1 MTTMPETEKSGQ
13 EVLEKVRNFAGE
25 HKDHFTS
32 FNSWYKMYRAQP
44 DARTIGKSNTFIP
57 EITTEIE
64 ALSTAVFEMIFSD
77 TSDASFFDVYPQGYD
92 DAVKSFLAKSVMS
105 DQFDTIELQRKMMPF
120 LRGLTRDGY
129 APIEVPWVLDY
140 GWKKQNGI
148 LTRFPKMDCFDFQ
161 YVRPCEFSC
170 GEGADTLEGMEWT
183 CRTYIIPFGKA
194 KRMEKLGLWKDVDK
208 AGGNSSPFNEIEKAR
223 RTVAGFTN
231 EPKAK
236 FLKYHEYTGYLDN
249 EDEDFRWHVIVSDNG
264 VVLRE
269 PEINPYDD
277 GEYPFLDCKW
287 IECDNELYGMGVVE
301 INYRQQK
308 EINDRRNFINDNLYA
323 ALYNMWKMSSDCGL
337 KADNGRLVWEAY
349 KVLEMDN
356 LSGLEPLRPPLEGIT
371 YAKQLE
377 ETDREAMRRQ
387 SGATSTLQGIS
398 QNMTATESQI
408 VQNEATRRLRALV
421 RSQIGSFLKRF
432 LYKAHARNL
441 QFLDRS
447 RVIRAEGPEGEQL
460 FAAINNN
467 SLSQNPAF
475 KMKLTTD
482 LDFRPFQKKEL
493 LEFLQGFA
501 QLAKTEGFNMDAK
514 PIIEKLA
521 LTFNINPRDFKREI
535 DINRAMTNPDIMKKA
550 AQEIIAGS
558 PGGSAVMNKGLPP
571 GQVTGGMGIA
581 QNNLAQVTQG
591 LT

>member
-1 MTTMPETEKSGQ
+1 MSERSGQ
-13 EVLEKVRNFAGE
+13 EVIEKVKNFADE
-25 HKDHFTS
+25 HKDHFAS

-44 DARTIGKSNTFIP
+44 DARSIGRSNTFIP

-105 DQFDTIELQRKMMPF
+105 DQFETIELQRKIMPF

-140 GWKKQNGI
+140 GWKKQNGVY
-148 LTRFPKMDCFDFQ
+148 TRFPKFDSFDFQ
-161 YVRPCEFSC
+161 YIRPCEFSC
-170 GEGADTLEGMEWT
+170 GEGADMLEGMEWT

-194 KRMEKLGLWKDVDK
+194 KRMEKLGLWQNVDK
-208 AGGNSSPFNEIEKAR
+208 AASNGSPFNETEKAR
-223 RTVAGFTN
+223 RAVAGLTN
-231 EPKAK
+231 EPKEK
-236 FLKYHEYTGYLDN
+236 FLKYHEYTGYLED
-249 EDEDFRWHVIVSDNG
+249 EDEDFRWRVMVADNG

-269 PEINPYDD
+269 PEVNPYDD
-277 GEYPFLDCKW
+277 GEYPFIDCKW

-301 INYRQQK
+301 VNYRQQK

-323 ALYNMWKMSSDCGL
+323 ALYNMWAMSSDCGL
-337 KADNGRLVWEAY
+337 KSDNGRLVWEAY

-356 LSGLEPLRPPLEGIT
+356 PSGLSALRPPLEGIP

-408 VQNEATRRLRALV
+408 VQNEATRRLRAIV
-421 RSQIGSFLKRF
+421 RSQIGTFLKRF
-432 LYKAHARNL
+432 LYKAHSRNL

-460 FAAINNN
+460 FASVNNN
-467 SLSQNPAF
+467 SLSRNPDF
-475 KMKLTTD
+475 KMKISTD
-482 LDFRPFQKKEL
+482 LDFRVFQKKEL

-501 QLAKTEGFNMDAK
+501 MLAKTNGFNMDAK
-514 PIIEKLA
+514 PIIQKLA
-521 LTFNINPRDFKREI
+521 LSFNMNPNDFKREI
-535 DINRAMTNPDIMKKA
+535 DVQRAMTQPGTIKA
-550 AQEIIAGS
+550 ATQSMIAKS
-558 PGGSAVMNKGLPP
+558 PGAQRIMERGAPTV
-571 GQVTGGMGIA
+571 GGMGIA
-581 QNNLAQVTQG
+581 RNNERSVTAG
-591 LT
+591 LP

>member
-1 MTTMPETEKSGQ
+1 MSEKNGQ
-13 EVLEKVRNFAGE
+13 EVIEKVNNFATE

-92 DAVKSFLAKSVMS
+92 DAVKSFLAKSVLS
-105 DQFDTIELQRKMMPF
+105 DQFDTIELQRKVMPF

-129 APIEVPWVLDY
+129 APVEVPWTLDY

-148 LTRFPKMDCFDFQ
+148 LTRFPKIDCFDFQ
-161 YVRPCEFSC
+161 YIRPCEFSC
-170 GEGADTLEGMEWT
+170 GEGADSLEGMEWT
-183 CRTYIIPFGKA
+183 CRTFIIPFGKA
-194 KRMEKLGLWKDVDK
+194 KRMEKLGLWENVDK
-208 AGGNSSPFNEIEKAR
+208 AGTNGSPFNETEKAR
-223 RTVAGFTN
+223 RSIAGLTN
-231 EPKAK
+231 EPKEK
-236 FLKYHEYTGYLDN
+236 FLKYHEYTGYLEN
-249 EDEDFRWHVIVSDNG
+249 EDEDFRWRMIVADNG
-264 VVLRE
+264 TVLRE
-269 PEINPYDD
+269 AEINPYDD

-287 IECDNELYGMGVVE
+287 IECDNELYGMGLVE

-323 ALYNMWKMSSDCGL
+323 ALYNMWAMSADCGL
-337 KADNGRLVWEAY
+337 KSDNGRLVWEAY
-349 KVLEMDN
+349 KVLEMEN
-356 LSGLEPLRPPLEGIT
+356 PSGLVALRPPLEGIP

-398 QNMTATESQI
+398 QNTTATESKIIQD
-408 VQNEATRRLRALV
+408 EATRRLRALV

-432 LYKAHARNL
+432 LYKCHSRNL
-441 QFLDRS
+441 QFLDRQ

-467 SLSQNPAF
+467 SLSRNPAF
-475 KMKLTTD
+475 GMRLTTD
-482 LDFRPFQKKEL
+482 LNFRTFQKKEL
-493 LEFLQGFA
+493 IELLQGFA
-501 QLAKTEGFNMDAK
+501 MLAKTEGFNMDPR
-514 PIIEKLA
+514 PIIEKIALA
-521 LTFNINPRDFKREI
+521 YNMNPKDFRREI
-535 DINRAMTNPDIMKKA
+535 DINRAMTQPETIKA
-550 AQEIIAGS
+550 ATQSIIAGS
-558 PGGSAVMNKGLPP
+558 PKAQEIMNGRSPIP
-571 GQVTGGMGIA
+571 ITGGMGIPVNAAA
-581 QNNLAQVTQG
+581 QARSG
-591 LT
+591 LRI

>member
-1 MTTMPETEKSGQ
+1 MSEKSGQ
-13 EVLEKVRNFAGE
+13 EVLEKVKNFADE

-92 DAVKSFLAKSVMS
+92 DAVKSFLAKSVLS
-105 DQFDTIELQRKMMPF
+105 DQFDTMELQRKIMPF

-140 GWKKQNGI
+140 GWNKRNGI
-148 LTRFPKMDCFDFQ
+148 LTRSPKFDSFDFQ
-161 YVRPCEFSC
+161 YIRPCEFSC
-170 GEGADTLEGMEWT
+170 GEGADALEGMEWT
-183 CRTYIIPFGKA
+183 CRTYIIPLGKA

-208 AGGNSSPFNEIEKAR
+208 AASNTSPFNEIEKAR
-223 RTVAGFTN
+223 RSIAGLTN
-231 EPKAK
+231 EPKEK
-236 FLKYHEYTGYLDN
+236 PLKYHEYTGYLDN
-249 EDEDFRWHVIVSDNG
+249 EDEDFRWRVMVADNG
-264 VVLRE
+264 IVLRE

-323 ALYNMWKMSSDCGL
+323 ALYNMWAMSSDCGL

-356 LSGLEPLRPPLEGIT
+356 PSGLTPLRPPLEGIP

-398 QNMTATESQI
+398 QNMTATETKI
-408 VQNEATRRLRALV
+408 VQDEATRRLRALV

-432 LYKAHARNL
+432 LYKCHSRNL
-441 QFLDRS
+441 QFLDRQ

-460 FAAINNN
+460 FAAVNNN
-467 SLSQNPAF
+467 SLSRNPSF
-475 KMKLTTD
+475 RMTLSTD
-482 LDFRPFQKKEL
+482 LNFRTFQKKEL
-493 LEFLQGFA
+493 IELLQGFA
-501 QLAKTEGFNMDAK
+501 PLYKVEGFNMDPK
-514 PIIEKLA
+514 PIIEKIALA
-521 LTFNINPRDFKREI
+521 YNMNPRDFRREI
-535 DINRAMTNPDIMKKA
+535 DVNRAMTNPDIQKRAM
-550 AQEIIAGS
+550 QEIMAAS
-558 PGGSAVMNKGLPP
+558 PGAQRIMGGKSAPIV
-571 GQVTGGMGIA
+571 GGMGIA
-581 QNNLAQVTQG
+581 QNNAQDIRAG
-591 LT
+591 LP